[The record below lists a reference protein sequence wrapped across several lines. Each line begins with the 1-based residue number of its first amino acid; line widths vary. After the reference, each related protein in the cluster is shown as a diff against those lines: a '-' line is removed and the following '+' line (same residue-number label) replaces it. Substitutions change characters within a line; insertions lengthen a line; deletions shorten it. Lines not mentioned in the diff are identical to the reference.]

1 MDSCAPSVRG
11 DAILPTLSP
20 SRVSTATESG
30 SLTTCSNIEKVS
42 AMRLYLSK
50 RLPLFLLGSLFLCT
64 MARGSSVEGFTE
76 PQHDVEVAATG
87 EPGLITKINAKE
99 GQKVLKGDVLAVV
112 DTRVLEKSLAI
123 ARKKASLTGR
133 AAAMRAELAM
143 RTDRLQKMTA
153 MHSRGHLSQ
162 VEIDRARADY
172 EVAEANLKVTQEDGE
187 LAKLEVARIEA
198 QIERQTVR
206 SPINGVVVT
215 MHREVGESIV
225 LTDSKLL
232 RLVSLGMLR
241 IKFPMTVAQSF
252 EMEEGGYVQVSLPE
266 INGSATAVVEVISP
280 VLDAGSGTVQVSCLI
295 DNSDGKFRSGM
306 RCVLNVGDEDV
317 PEPTAEEEESL
328 EFEYPSVSI
337 DGK

>member
-1 MDSCAPSVRG
+1 
-11 DAILPTLSP
+11 
-20 SRVSTATESG
+20 
-30 SLTTCSNIEKVS
+30 
-42 AMRLYLSK
+42 MRLFFFK
-50 RLPLFLLGSLFLCT
+50 RLPLFLLASLMVGT
-64 MARGSSVEGFTE
+64 VARAGTVEGFTE

-87 EPGLITKINAKE
+87 EPGLITTINVKE

-133 AAAMRAELAM
+133 AAAMRAELTM
-143 RTDRLQKMTA
+143 RTDRLRKMTE

-172 EVAEANLKVTQEDGE
+172 EVAEANLKVTQEDSE

-225 LTDSKLL
+225 VTDSKLL

-241 IKFPMTVAQSF
+241 IKFPMTVAQSL

-266 INGSATAVVEVISP
+266 MKGSATAVVEVISP

-295 DNSDGKFRSGM
+295 DNSDSKFRSGM
-306 RCVLNVGDEDV
+306 RCVLDVGGDEF
-317 PEPTAEEEESL
+317 TAEMEAETEAADEEESL
-328 EFEYPSVSI
+328 EFEFPSVST